1 MFAAERRWLTHEQR
15 GHVAASGQARELTE
29 QADERYRRVA
39 MNESLF
45 RSANEAIEERR
56 AGAAFASYVC
66 ECAQPACALPIML
79 ARFEYEE
86 VRRVPTHFVVAPGHV
101 VSDVERVV
109 AETTRYHVVEKL
121 GIAASVARRL
131 DPRSSS

>member
-1 MFAAERRWLTHEQR
+1 
-15 GHVAASGQARELTE
+15 VTE
-29 QADERYRRVA
+29 QADERDQRVA

-45 RSANEAIEERR
+45 RSANEEIEERR
-56 AGAAFASYVC
+56 AGAAFTSYVC
-66 ECAQPACALPIML
+66 ECAQRACAVPILL

-86 VRRVPTHFVVAPGHV
+86 VRRVPTHFVVARGHV

-109 AETTRYHVVEKL
+109 AETPRYHVVEKI
-121 GIAASVARRL
+121 GVAATTARRL